1 MESLCSEKYR
11 PTIHTFSTDQPSIHL
26 VKDQPSI
33 HLVKDWR
40 SYRTS
45 TGTVDSRTLFG
56 ESEECTG
63 ATF

>member
-11 PTIHTFSTDQPSIHL
+11 PTIHTFST
-26 VKDQPSI
+26 DQPSI